1 MKIRKFQQGG
11 PMPEETQA
19 PAQAQTQASPEQQ
32 LQAMAAE
39 IIKSL
44 GPEASAMLAQ
54 VIMLMLQSAAP
65 QQGAPAFA
73 RKGGKLV
80 QIGRK

>member
-11 PMPEETQA
+11 PAPA
-19 PAQAQTQASPEQQ
+19 PAQEQQAAPGQQASPEQQ
-32 LQAMAAE
+32 IQAMAAE
-39 IIKSL
+39 IIKTM
-44 GPEASAMLAQ
+44 GPEAAAMLAQ
-54 VIMLMLQSAAP
+54 VIMQMLQSATT

-80 QIGRK
+80 QLGK